1 MHIKGIPQALKPTQ
15 ERAIVALVA
24 EPTVAAAAR
33 ASNVGLR
40 TLHQWL
46 RDRDF
51 VRAYRDARR
60 EAFAH
65 AISMT
70 QRYTPMA
77 VNTLAKV
84 MTDPAA
90 PFTAKV
96 QAAAALLRFGRESI
110 ELDDL
115 VDRVEQLEASA
126 APEEQSAS
134 MARID
139 AGEGRS

>member
-1 MHIKGIPQALKPTQ
+1 MSKEPIPGVLSRPQ
-15 ERAIVALVA
+15 EKAIVALLN
-24 EPTVAAAAR
+24 EPSVAAAAR
-33 ASNVGLR
+33 AADVGLR
-40 TLHQWL
+40 TLHNWMRQ
-46 RDRDF
+46 REF
-51 VRAYRDARR
+51 IRAYRDARR

-139 AGEGRS
+139 AGKGPS